1 MVKLHIITDRT
12 FRYNVRSNN
21 KRFSE
26 LNNII
31 KKKTDDVNRYTEDSR
46 QVYNSIARTNGFNR
60 MIYNSY
66 SELYKKYM
74 ELIGDFD
81 KCRNSLRQKEKELAD
96 TTEMYNNL
104 EEIYNEKVS
113 DLEEDEIKEALKS

>member
-1 MVKLHIITDRT
+1 
-12 FRYNVRSNN
+12 
-21 KRFSE
+21 